1 MWLRRRAGQ
10 QPQGQEDLQESTR
23 WGGVLKLA
31 LQTQHYRCGRG
42 RAGSLLQTSPPRYS
56 APATLP
62 RAGVR
67 ACVRACVRLRLH
79 MTDGSGMK
87 GGFHP
92 NACTATDYADPCS
105 LQSLFGHPSFEYHTL
120 DCGGKRLLVPTK
132 VQLQTLLVAFVSSQR
147 PHFSAKTVDQ
157 IFKLKM
163 SMSHKVPG
171 PLVAE
176 VWIGGSSLTF
186 INVSVSPFGHCS
198 HLKLPQQE
206 LWSGQKLWL
215 SWTLVITFPF
225 RSFNVI
231 CGSDVRTAPFS
242 SYGILGDRL
251 L

>member
-1 MWLRRRAGQ
+1 M
-10 QPQGQEDLQESTR
+10 
-23 WGGVLKLA
+23 
-31 LQTQHYRCGRG
+31 
-42 RAGSLLQTSPPRYS
+42 
-56 APATLP
+56 
-62 RAGVR
+62 R
-67 ACVRACVRLRLH
+67 ACMCASEAAHDRWIWDERWYP
-79 MTDGSGMK
+79 
-87 GGFHP
+87 P

-132 VQLQTLLVAFVSSQR
+132 AQLQTLLVAFVSSQR
-147 PHFSAKTVDQ
+147 PHFAAKTVDQ

-215 SWTLVITFPF
+215 S
-225 RSFNVI
+225 
-231 CGSDVRTAPFS
+231 
-242 SYGILGDRL
+242 
-251 L
+251 